1 MKDAHLAVRS
11 LGPDPAF
18 LAGDYCSNELI
29 AAVHRHAADVSAVR
43 RTLSPVAVH
52 DLPIADLPAV
62 VAALP
67 APPDPIAFVQIAG
80 RRREMPP
87 ALRDWITAHPTPRSC
102 STAITLLHIA
112 EQRGVPIDR
121 CAALAAALAD
131 WSREETDALLAAL
144 PDDAHA
150 ALRPDSNALACAL
163 AHPDRRDAF
172 RQALDAR
179 DALPLSAA
187 LPARHALD
195 ALAQTTTPS
204 DQRHAGET
212 LATVLR
218 NHGSIFADIVGALND
233 AARSAVLPRLNDP
246 HIESA
251 LDDLAAADPL
261 VAHHLAHALWAGDMS
276 AAIDALADSL
286 LEKTLHL
293 WHLLPDTICSAIP
306 GDGDALLR
314 DIAAPGRPHALA
326 RALRGWNT
334 DDPLPLLAL
343 HMLVDDDENRRA
355 RGAAILAQQ
364 PDMAASLLPLLRDD
378 VRVWLET
385 DPRIAVACADIPP
398 PRPSAPVRRRR

>member
-1 MKDAHLAVRS
+1 
-11 LGPDPAF
+11 
-18 LAGDYCSNELI
+18 
-29 AAVHRHAADVSAVR
+29 VR
-43 RTLSPVAVH
+43 RTLFPVAVR
-52 DLPIADLPAV
+52 DLPLIAVPDIVGALLP
-62 VAALP
+62 
-67 APPDPIAFVQIAG
+67 PPDPVAFVHIAG

-87 ALRDWITAHPTPRSC
+87 ALHDWITAHPMPQAMAAA
-102 STAITLLHIA
+102 STVLRAAARLATDPVA
-112 EQRGVPIDR
+112 DR
-121 CAALAAALAD
+121 CAALAAALVD

-293 WHLLPDTICSAIP
+293 WRLLPDTICSAIP

-314 DIAAPGRPHALA
+314 DIAAPGRADALA